1 MKYAI
6 NDTTTLQLVDN
17 IWQVVYADDAEAA
30 TIIPDKSSFSFFE
43 DEFDAM
49 PLVDSE
55 STADC
60 YDLRTWIEEAYAAH
74 WTDRDNGG
82 VGAAS

>member
-17 IWQVVYADDAEAA
+17 IWQVVHADDAEASVPS
-30 TIIPDKSSFSFFE
+30 PDKASFAFFD

-49 PLVDSE
+49 ALVGSE
-55 STADC
+55 ITADC
-60 YDLRTWIEEAYAAH
+60 YDLRTWIEEAYATY
-74 WTDRDNGG
+74 WVDRNNGG
-82 VGAAS
+82 VIAAS